1 MCDSLAASDTVKRTN
16 FLDFWGLAFWE
27 AGLRTIVVLGTP
39 IGEIG
44 IVFAW
49 ARGGDTCN

>member
-16 FLDFWGLAFWE
+16 LLDFWGLADWE
-27 AGLRTIVVLGTP
+27 AGLRTIVVETP